1 MLNKYRNQLAEVRKN
16 AVSTQAL
23 YSYVAVLSDLFMKR
37 IDLYI
42 KTCSEFGLRE
52 EELIGMLNNASLRH
66 LSLFDEIINKRKETS
81 IARIQLTIEVSFFLL
96 FSSKK
101 LPKSIRCNMVSR
113 SILPLKRVK
122 L

>member
-37 IDLYI
+37 IDLFI
-42 KTCSEFGLRE
+42 NTCSKFGLRE

-66 LSLFDEIINKRKETS
+66 LSLFDEIINMNIEE
-81 IARIQLTIEVSFFLL
+81 IQEIEKKGG
-96 FSSKK
+96 FSR
-101 LPKSIRCNMVSR
+101 L
-113 SILPLKRVK
+113 
-122 L
+122 